1 MGKTLKKILTVAGVA
16 AAGAAVLGIAAYA
29 TTKLMVKTALDREEP
44 EIMKKRRG
52 KISGSSGGEEGF
64 EIAKAEAQKKLLE
77 EEHETVKI
85 VAADN
90 VTLVGHFYPVE
101 DAKRVIIAFHGW
113 RSSWGADFGMISDFW
128 HNTGCSVLYAE
139 QRGQNASGGEH
150 MGFGLTERHDCIEW
164 VNWVNSKCDKKLPI
178 YLAGVSMGASTVL
191 MASDSD
197 FPDNVRG
204 IIADCGF
211 TSPKEIWEYVA
222 RHNMHLYTVGTRLAD
237 AICRKMINVGSGDY
251 STKEAL
257 KKTKVPVLFIHGEDD
272 NFVPVDMTYE
282 NYDAC
287 ASSKS
292 LLIVPGADHAMSY
305 YVDKESY
312 ERALRE
318 FFEDFDNNISE

>member
-1 MGKTLKKILTVAGVA
+1 MGKTLKKFLTVAGVA

-52 KISGSSGGEEGF
+52 KISGSEKNEDEF
-64 EIAKAEAQKKLLE
+64 EIEKAEAQKKLLE

-85 VAADN
+85 VAHDN
-90 VTLVGHFYPVE
+90 VTLVGHYYPVPE
-101 DAKRVIIAFHGW
+101 PKRVIIAFHGW
-113 RSSWGADFGMISDFW
+113 RSSWGADFGMIADFW
-128 HNTGCSVLYAE
+128 KNSGCSVLYAE

-164 VNWVNSKCDKKLPI
+164 VNWINQKTDKKLPI

-191 MASDSD
+191 MSADSD
-197 FPDNVRG
+197 FPDNVKG

-222 RHNMHLYTVGTRLAD
+222 RHNMHLYTVGSRLAD
-237 AICRKMINVGSGDY
+237 AICKKMINVGSGDF
-251 STKEAL
+251 STKDAL
-257 KKTKVPVLFIHGEDD
+257 KNTKIPVLFIHGEDD
-272 NFVPVDMTYE
+272 NFVPVEMTYE
-282 NYDAC
+282 NYDVC
-287 ASSKS
+287 TSSKS

-305 YVDKESY
+305 FVDKDSY
-312 ERALRE
+312 ERAVRE
-318 FFEDFDNNISE
+318 FFEDFDGTDNE